1 MKTSEDY
8 MLTSE
13 NHLLTLE
20 DYLEKD
26 AALFPDKVAIT
37 CGEESCTY
45 RQLWNRVTDTAA
57 SFHSKGQA
65 IPFVASPTIE
75 CLVTYFASRSSRHT
89 FHDRHNRQVE
99 GSHDFPFHH
108 HRQC

>member
-26 AALFPDKVAIT
+26 AALFPDKNHALIGN
-37 CGEESCTY
+37 CGT
-45 RQLWNRVTDTAA
+45 V
-57 SFHSKGQA
+57 
-65 IPFVASPTIE
+65 
-75 CLVTYFASRSSRHT
+75 
-89 FHDRHNRQVE
+89 
-99 GSHDFPFHH
+99 
-108 HRQC
+108 

>member
-13 NHLLTLE
+13 NHLLILE

-26 AALFPDKVAIT
+26 AALFPDKVAII

-45 RQLWNRVTDTAA
+45 QQLWNRVTASAA
-57 SFHSKGQA
+57 
-65 IPFVASPTIE
+65 
-75 CLVTYFASRSSRHT
+75 
-89 FHDRHNRQVE
+89 
-99 GSHDFPFHH
+99 
-108 HRQC
+108 